1 MVFSL
6 EDCGFRRR
14 SQVRWIPEARVKP
27 ASQSIR
33 TWMEM
38 PSRITSPASYLC
50 VLPARTNEYIW
61 AMCAL
66 SNVVNDIVHACDRL
80 LRWYSVPTFLAPAAS
95 VLVGILAKG
104 LFLLRSFECE
114 ATAEPGSF
122 DAIAEVEVYA
132 CIVFVPIF
140 TNSLSSA
147 RPKRLTVTWPALWDV
162 TSCVCRVCVSERGGR
177 GRGLLEDRL

>member
-14 SQVRWIPEARVKP
+14 SQVRWIPEAQVKP
-27 ASQSIR
+27 ASQSVR

-38 PSRITSPASYLC
+38 PSRITSPAYYLC
-50 VLPARTNEYIW
+50 VSPARTNEYIW
-61 AMCAL
+61 ALCAL

-80 LRWYSVPTFLAPAAS
+80 LRWYSVPIFLAPTAS

-114 ATAEPGSF
+114 AAAEPGPF

-132 CIVFVPIF
+132 CYCLCSNFHQFAVEHE
-140 TNSLSSA
+140 TEAAHGDLARSLGYH
-147 RPKRLTVTWPALWDV
+147 V
-162 TSCVCRVCVSERGGR
+162 VCVS
-177 GRGLLEDRL
+177 LVCQ